1 MIQFFFF
8 QKILINLI
16 IYINNFFVLSKY
28 LLLLIIV
35 IQIRFKI
42 DTRIFYQSDNKIAN
56 LKNPSIINFI

>member
-1 MIQFFFF
+1 MIQFFF